1 MKVTEKCSSQGD
13 RTVFICDFSPP
24 RAADPDALENAREI
38 DADFIC
44 VAYAPGRA
52 VRVDSAMLAHSIKHN
67 TGKDVIF
74 NLATRDMNKLALQ
87 SHLLGAQMVGLENV
101 VVIKGDAFTERDLSR
116 VKDVSDFTP
125 TGLMAALESMNRGTD
140 FRGSK
145 LGSATDFC
153 IGASI
158 DLGRGV
164 EREAA
169 LTHHKASSEVDFFI
183 TQPVFSTQEIAS
195 FMGAYRAISGEGISQ
210 PIFYGLQVLV
220 KDGVIFSS
228 VPEGI
233 RQDLEK
239 GREGTDIALEML
251 HSFLDFGIRRI
262 YLVPPIL
269 RGGARDYGA
278 ARKVLEAAGGMSKM
292 RRGV

>member
-1 MKVTEKCSSQGD
+1 MKVTEKCSSQED
-13 RTVFICDFSPP
+13 RPVFICDFSPP
-24 RAADPDALENAREI
+24 RAADPDALESAGEI

-52 VRVDSAMLAHSIKHN
+52 VRVDSVMLAYSIKHK

-74 NLATRDMNKLALQ
+74 NLSTRDMNKLALQ

-101 VVIKGDAFTERDLSR
+101 VVIKGDAFARRDLSR

-125 TGLMAALESMNRGTD
+125 TGLMAALESMNQGTD
-140 FRGSK
+140 FRGSR

-169 LTHHKASSEVDFFI
+169 LTYRKASSAADFFI

-195 FMGAYRAISGEGISQ
+195 FSDAYRAISNEEISR
-210 PIFYGLQVLV
+210 PVFYGLQVLV
-220 KDGVIFSS
+220 KDGVIFSN
-228 VPEGI
+228 VPEET
-233 RQDLEK
+233 RQELEK
-239 GREGTDIALEML
+239 GREGTDIALELL
-251 HSFLDFGIRRI
+251 HSFLDFGIRFI

-269 RGGARDYGA
+269 RGGARDYRA
-278 ARKVLEAAGGMSKM
+278 AQKVLEAARDMS
-292 RRGV
+292 

>member
-13 RTVFICDFSPP
+13 RPVFICDFSPP
-24 RAADPDALENAREI
+24 RAADPDALENAGEL

-44 VAYAPGRA
+44 VAYSPGRA
-52 VRVDSAMLAHSIKHN
+52 VRVDSAMLAYSIKRH

-101 VVIKGDAFTERDLSR
+101 VIVKGDAFAGRDLSR

-125 TGLMAALESMNRGTD
+125 TELIAALESMNRGTD
-140 FRGSK
+140 FRGSR
-145 LGSATDFC
+145 LGSPTELC

-164 EREAA
+164 EREAE
-169 LTHHKASSEVDFFI
+169 LTHRKALSGADFFI
-183 TQPVFSTQEIAS
+183 TQPVFDTQEISTFLDAC
-195 FMGAYRAISGEGISQ
+195 RDISGEGITR
-210 PIFYGLQVLV
+210 PVFYGLQVLV

-239 GREGTDIALEML
+239 GREGTDIALELL
-251 HSFLDFGIRRI
+251 HDFLDFGIRYI

-269 RGGARDYGA
+269 RGGARDYGP
-278 ARKVLEAAGGMSKM
+278 ARKVLEAAMGYLP
-292 RRGV
+292 